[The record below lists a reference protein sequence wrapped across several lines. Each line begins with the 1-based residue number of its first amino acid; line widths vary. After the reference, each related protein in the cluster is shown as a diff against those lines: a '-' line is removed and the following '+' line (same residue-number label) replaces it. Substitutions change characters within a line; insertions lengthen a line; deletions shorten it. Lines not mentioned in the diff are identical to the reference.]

1 MRSLSP
7 PTHTPHHP
15 DASHP
20 RSAPTQFGES
30 QKLSKAVFTLAHKV
44 QPCIIFID
52 EIDSFLRERQSS
64 DHEAIAM
71 MKAEFMRCACNPA
84 LFPAPTPTRA

>member
-1 MRSLSP
+1 MLAQ
-7 PTHTPHHP
+7 T
-15 DASHP
+15 A
-20 RSAPTQFGES
+20 QFGES
-30 QKLSKAVFTLAHKV
+30 QKLSRAVFTLAHKV

-71 MKAEFMRCACNPA
+71 MKAEFMTCVRVARCADA
-84 LFPAPTPTRA
+84 GTPTHAA

>member
-1 MRSLSP
+1 MRLSRATHRHTPRPSP
-7 PTHTPHHP
+7 PYR
-15 DASHP
+15 P
-20 RSAPTQFGES
+20 RGLGRSQFGES

-52 EIDSFLRERQSS
+52 EIDSFLRERQAS

-71 MKAEFMRCACNPA
+71 MKAEFMRCAVH
-84 LFPAPTPTRA
+84 TEREREGDS